1 MFLSQPGIEM
11 LASYHWAL
19 MTVSMESAIRSRDWR
34 EYDMPSVPIDIPSDT
49 PMVLNRIPTKPA
61 LSTPSL
67 TAAARR
73 SRCMLQLLPSYHME
87 AIPTWAL
94 DMSSGVSPVA

>member
-19 MTVSMESAIRSRDWR
+19 MTVSMESAIRSLDWS
-34 EYDMPSVPIDIPSDT
+34 EKDMPSVPIDIPSET
-49 PMVLNRIPTKPA
+49 PMVLKRIPTRPA
-61 LSTPSL
+61 SVTPTLVS
-67 TAAARR
+67 AASS
-73 SRCMLQLLPSYHME
+73 SRCMLQGLPSYHID

-94 DMSSGVSPVA
+94 DMSSEVRPVA